1 MINDTL
7 YPTPGPGQGQYLRF
21 ECGSVYPDMM
31 FKKSSKIGHGSRYR
45 KKMCPK
51 CGTELTNKI
60 FYCVDCGKWFL
71 GIKSTSHKKMRCK
84 ICAAM
89 RNKTARHD
97 AWVSRDKSIPAPA
110 RKYTYEKLKK
120 IPPVKPDCKFYLSDC
135 LPKAA
140 FKPGGRGRVHC
151 ENCIRYEPIEM
162 HAKIFIKNCE
172 TYNYN
177 LTP

>member
-7 YPTPGPGQGQYLRF
+7 YPTPGPGHGQYLRF

-31 FKKSSKIGHGSRYR
+31 FRKSSRINSGSRYR

-60 FYCVDCGKWFL
+60 FYCVDCCGWFL
-71 GIKSTSHKKMRCK
+71 GTQSTSHKRVRCNV
-84 ICAAM
+84 CAVH
-89 RNKTARHD
+89 RKKEARAV
-97 AWVSRDKSIPAPA
+97 AWISRDKTKKTPV
-110 RKYTYEKLKK
+110 RKYNFKKVRK
-120 IPPVKPDCKFYLSDC
+120 IPQAKPDCKFYLSDC

-151 ENCIRYEPIEM
+151 ENCIYYEPTEM
-162 HAKIFIKNCE
+162 HAKIFTKNCE

-177 LTP
+177 LIP